1 MSEKTIEQE
10 LAELRE
16 FKRKF
21 GPKQDVAPLP
31 LAKIARMV
39 QAEDKVGRVLDVP
52 PGDIADATNL
62 SEDISPSNGDA
73 DTAQESKPNQY
84 VQYRECVAAALDHLK
99 AAYLR
104 GRFMVAIFSVENDRL
119 LRETVSHDFPTGDLE
134 PAVRMLKQWCQA
146 EIERLSGQ
154 QPAAHLPRAA
164 VNRQKPLDVMF
175 GKKAE
180 E

>member
-1 MSEKTIEQE
+1 MSESEQKLEKE

-31 LAKIARMV
+31 LAKIARAV
-39 QAEDKVGRVLDVP
+39 QTEDKTDVIDVP
-52 PGDIADATNL
+52 P
-62 SEDISPSNGDA
+62 EEISPNNGDA
-73 DTAQESKPNQY
+73 EIARENKPNQY

-119 LRETVSHDFPTGDLE
+119 LRETVTHDFPHGDLE
-134 PAVRMLKQWCQA
+134 FAVRMLKQWCQA
-146 EIERLSGQ
+146 EVERISGQ
-154 QPAAHLPRAA
+154 EKTAPLPRAA
-164 VNRQKPLDVMF
+164 ISRPKPMDVMF
-175 GKKAE
+175 GKKADE
-180 E
+180 

>member
-1 MSEKTIEQE
+1 MSESEQKLEKE

-31 LAKIARMV
+31 LAKIARAV
-39 QAEDKVGRVLDVP
+39 QTEDKTDVIDVP
-52 PGDIADATNL
+52 P
-62 SEDISPSNGDA
+62 EEISPNNGDA
-73 DTAQESKPNQY
+73 EIARENKPNQY

-119 LRETVSHDFPTGDLE
+119 LRETVTHDFPTGDLE
-134 PAVRMLKQWCQA
+134 SAVRMLKQWCQA
-146 EIERLSGQ
+146 EVERLSGQ
-154 QPAAHLPRAA
+154 QPATPLPRAA
-164 VNRQKPLDVMF
+164 VNRPKPLDVMF

-180 E
+180 ENT

>member
-1 MSEKTIEQE
+1 MSEKTVEQE

-16 FKRKF
+16 FKKKF
-21 GPKQDVAPLP
+21 GPKQEVAPLP
-31 LAKIARMV
+31 LAKIARAV
-39 QAEDKVGRVLDVP
+39 QVEDKTDVIDVP
-52 PGDIADATNL
+52 P
-62 SEDISPSNGDA
+62 EDITPSNGDA
-73 DTAQESKPNQY
+73 GTAQENKPNQY

-119 LRETVSHDFPTGDLE
+119 LRETITHDFPTGDLE
-134 PAVRMLKQWCQA
+134 SAVRMLKQWCQA
-146 EIERLSGQ
+146 EVERLSGQ
-154 QPAAHLPRAA
+154 QPTAPLPRAT
-164 VNRQKPLDVMF
+164 VNRPKVMDVML

>member
-1 MSEKTIEQE
+1 MSEKTVEQE

-16 FKRKF
+16 FKRRF

-31 LAKIARMV
+31 LAKIARAV
-39 QAEDKVGRVLDVP
+39 EAEDKADVIDVP
-52 PGDIADATNL
+52 P
-62 SEDISPSNGDA
+62 EDISPSNGDA
-73 DTAQESKPNQY
+73 EIVQVNKPNQY
-84 VQYRECVAAALDHLK
+84 VQYRECVAAVLDHVK

-119 LRETVSHDFPTGDLE
+119 LRETVTHDFPTGDLE

-154 QPAAHLPRAA
+154 QPAAPLPRAT
-164 VNRQKPLDVMF
+164 VQRPKVMDVML

-180 E
+180 ENG